1 MYKPLMER
9 RSEPRVAAKERV
21 IVTELAPGREPHD
34 GLIVE
39 ISGTSLTLKLVGAI
53 ACGAP
58 VQVETTNMLMLG
70 EVVRCDKAGEEFRL
84 GLALRH
90 SLKDLQSLEKRNRTL
105 MGERTVQ
112 GNSSPLHIMR
122 V

>member
-1 MYKPLMER
+1 MER
-9 RSEPRVAAKERV
+9 RSEPRTAVKEWAV
-21 IVTELAPGREPHD
+21 VTELGHGRRPHA

-39 ISGTSLTLKLVGAI
+39 ISGTSLTMKLPTPI

-58 VQVETTNMLMLG
+58 VQVEAADMLMLG
-70 EVVRCDKAGEEFRL
+70 EVARCEPAGEEFRL
-84 GLALRH
+84 ALTLRH
-90 SLKDLQSLEKRNRTL
+90 SLRDLQLLEKRNRTL

-112 GNSSPLHIMR
+112 EGSSPLHIMR